1 MVQLIFVILIHYGML
16 YQKFKQQVQKKMKFK
31 VLQLVVGMIIIIII
45 IILLLLLSYYHYIII
60 IFRAHLEGKSVATRS
75 LHRTILMYGFH
86 LLVLILCT
94 KNVKD
99 TQCGFKLFT
108 RNTARQ
114 LFQDLHLE
122 RWSFDI
128 ELIYVA
134 EMLSIPLIEVIFI
147 NFLLLISFY

>member
-1 MVQLIFVILIHYGML
+1 ML
-16 YQKFKQQVQKKMKFK
+16 YYC
-31 VLQLVVGMIIIIII
+31 LII
-45 IILLLLLSYYHYIII
+45 S
-60 IFRAHLEGKSVATRS
+60 AHLEGKSVATRS

-86 LLVLILCT
+86 LLVLLLCT
-94 KNVKD
+94 RNVKD

-108 RNTARQ
+108 RATARQ

-134 EMLSIPLIEVIFI
+134 ESLSIPLVEVFIHLHLVFIIITIIIIIIIIII
-147 NFLLLISFY
+147 NFISKLLCFYFVFILFLLFIINNRLQ